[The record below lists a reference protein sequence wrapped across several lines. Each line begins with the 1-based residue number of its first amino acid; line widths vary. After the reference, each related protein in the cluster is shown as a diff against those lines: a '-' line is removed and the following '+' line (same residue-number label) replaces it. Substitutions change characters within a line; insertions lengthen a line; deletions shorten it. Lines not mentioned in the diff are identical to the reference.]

1 MGRCIRPMYGML
13 HSGSYEK
20 IWHRFFLIPN
30 EERSGRVANTNT
42 FIMKPK
48 IDFCFK
54 ELMEFA
60 EVRRGFIAA
69 VLGIS
74 PEEVVST
81 ELKPTHLRVKHQKD
95 KLGILDVHVILNGE
109 IQIDMEIQVAQFL
122 FWRERSLFYLS
133 KMYSDIILAGEGYQV
148 LGKCIHVGILDFILF
163 EEDEEYYSCFHLWED
178 KRRRIYSDKLEI
190 HIVELPKLAERE
202 YPETALLK
210 WARFFNAEKKEEF
223 EMVAKTDPHIQ
234 KAYDQLLYMSGN
246 EEKRLLY
253 EARQKALND
262 YNTQMYSNWHDG
274 YSEGEEKKL
283 IELICK
289 KMKKNCS
296 AEEIADLLEEDK
308 EKVEAIYNTVL
319 DFAPDYN
326 IEKIWRKL
334 GGGKK
339 TAAV

>member
-1 MGRCIRPMYGML
+1 M
-13 HSGSYEK
+13 
-20 IWHRFFLIPN
+20 
-30 EERSGRVANTNT
+30 ANTNT

-308 EKVEAIYNTVL
+308 AKVETIYNTAL
-319 DFAPDYN
+319 NFAPDYN
-326 IEKIWRKL
+326 IERIWKKL
-334 GGGKK
+334 GGRKK
-339 TAAV
+339 QTAV

>member
-1 MGRCIRPMYGML
+1 M
-13 HSGSYEK
+13 
-20 IWHRFFLIPN
+20 
-30 EERSGRVANTNT
+30 ANTNT

-190 HIVELPKLAERE
+190 HIVELPKLAKRE

-319 DFAPDYN
+319 NFAPDYN

>member
-1 MGRCIRPMYGML
+1 M
-13 HSGSYEK
+13 
-20 IWHRFFLIPN
+20 
-30 EERSGRVANTNT
+30 ANTNT

-48 IDFCFK
+48 IDYCFK

-133 KMYSDIILAGEGYQV
+133 KMYSDVILAGEGYQV

-190 HIVELPKLAERE
+190 HIVELPKLAEHE

-308 EKVEAIYNTVL
+308 AKVETIYNTAL

-326 IEKIWRKL
+326 IERIWKKL
-334 GGGKK
+334 GGAEKP
-339 TAAV
+339 AVVRDEQMIE

>member
-1 MGRCIRPMYGML
+1 M
-13 HSGSYEK
+13 
-20 IWHRFFLIPN
+20 
-30 EERSGRVANTNT
+30 ANTNT

-133 KMYSDIILAGEGYQV
+133 KMYSDVILAGEGYQV

-253 EARQKALND
+253 EARQKAIND
-262 YNTQMYSNWHDG
+262 YNTQMYSNWHNG

-308 EKVEAIYNTVL
+308 AKVETIYNTAL

>member
-1 MGRCIRPMYGML
+1 
-13 HSGSYEK
+13 
-20 IWHRFFLIPN
+20 
-30 EERSGRVANTNT
+30 
-42 FIMKPK
+42 
-48 IDFCFK
+48 
-54 ELMEFA
+54 
-60 EVRRGFIAA
+60 
-69 VLGIS
+69 
-74 PEEVVST
+74 
-81 ELKPTHLRVKHQKD
+81 
-95 KLGILDVHVILNGE
+95 
-109 IQIDMEIQVAQFL
+109 
-122 FWRERSLFYLS
+122 
-133 KMYSDIILAGEGYQV
+133 
-148 LGKCIHVGILDFILF
+148 
-163 EEDEEYYSCFHLWED
+163 
-178 KRRRIYSDKLEI
+178 
-190 HIVELPKLAERE
+190 
-202 YPETALLK
+202 
-210 WARFFNAEKKEEF
+210 
-223 EMVAKTDPHIQ
+223 MVAKTDPHIQ

-253 EARQKALND
+253 EARQKAIND

-274 YSEGEEKKL
+274 YSEGEKRGYREGEKQGYKEGEKEGYKEGEEKKL

>member
-1 MGRCIRPMYGML
+1 M
-13 HSGSYEK
+13 
-20 IWHRFFLIPN
+20 
-30 EERSGRVANTNT
+30 ANTNT

-133 KMYSDIILAGEGYQV
+133 KMYSDVILAGEGYQV

-253 EARQKALND
+253 EARQKAIND

-289 KMKKNCS
+289 KMKKNLS
-296 AEEIADLLEEDK
+296 AEEIANILEED
-308 EKVEAIYNTVL
+308 EKIVQRIYDAAL
-319 DFAPDYN
+319 SFAPDYD
-326 IEKIWRKL
+326 IEKIRKRL
-334 GGGKK
+334 NKEKK
-339 TAAV
+339 QETN

>member
-1 MGRCIRPMYGML
+1 M
-13 HSGSYEK
+13 
-20 IWHRFFLIPN
+20 
-30 EERSGRVANTNT
+30 ANTNT

-148 LGKCIHVGILDFILF
+148 LEKCIHVGILDFILF

-308 EKVEAIYNTVL
+308 AKVETIYNTAL

-326 IEKIWRKL
+326 IEKIWKKL
-334 GGGKK
+334 GGRKK
-339 TAAV
+339 QTAV

>member
-1 MGRCIRPMYGML
+1 M
-13 HSGSYEK
+13 
-20 IWHRFFLIPN
+20 
-30 EERSGRVANTNT
+30 ANTNT

-133 KMYSDIILAGEGYQV
+133 KMYSDVILAGEGYQV

>member
-1 MGRCIRPMYGML
+1 M
-13 HSGSYEK
+13 
-20 IWHRFFLIPN
+20 
-30 EERSGRVANTNT
+30 ANTNT

-74 PEEVVST
+74 SEEVVST

-109 IQIDMEIQVAQFL
+109 IQIDMEIQVTQFL

-133 KMYSDIILAGEGYQV
+133 KMYSDIILAGEGYQA

-253 EARQKALND
+253 EARQKAIND

>member
-1 MGRCIRPMYGML
+1 M
-13 HSGSYEK
+13 
-20 IWHRFFLIPN
+20 
-30 EERSGRVANTNT
+30 ANTNT

-60 EVRRGFIAA
+60 EVRRGFISA

-133 KMYSDIILAGEGYQV
+133 KMYSDVILAGEGYQV

-223 EMVAKTDPHIQ
+223 EMVAKTDPYIQ

-274 YSEGEEKKL
+274 YSEGEKRGYREGEKQGYKEGEEKKL

-319 DFAPDYN
+319 NFAPDYN
-326 IEKIWRKL
+326 IERIWKKL
-334 GGGKK
+334 GGAEKP
-339 TAAV
+339 AVVRAEQMIE

>member
-1 MGRCIRPMYGML
+1 M
-13 HSGSYEK
+13 
-20 IWHRFFLIPN
+20 
-30 EERSGRVANTNT
+30 ANTNT

-133 KMYSDIILAGEGYQV
+133 KMYSDVILAGEGYQV

-253 EARQKALND
+253 EARQKAIND

-308 EKVEAIYNTVL
+308 AKVETIYNTAL
-319 DFAPDYN
+319 NFAPDYN
-326 IEKIWRKL
+326 IERIWKKL
-334 GGGKK
+334 GGRKK
-339 TAAV
+339 QTAV

>member
-1 MGRCIRPMYGML
+1 M
-13 HSGSYEK
+13 
-20 IWHRFFLIPN
+20 
-30 EERSGRVANTNT
+30 ANTNT

-81 ELKPTHLRVKHQKD
+81 ELKPTYLRVKHQKD

-133 KMYSDIILAGEGYQV
+133 KMYSDVILAGEGYQV
-148 LGKCIHVGILDFILF
+148 LEKCIHVGILDFILF

-253 EARQKALND
+253 EARQKAIND

-308 EKVEAIYNTVL
+308 AKVETIYNTAL

-326 IEKIWRKL
+326 IEKIWKKL
-334 GGGKK
+334 GGRKK
-339 TAAV
+339 QTAV

>member
-1 MGRCIRPMYGML
+1 M
-13 HSGSYEK
+13 
-20 IWHRFFLIPN
+20 
-30 EERSGRVANTNT
+30 ANTNT

-133 KMYSDIILAGEGYQV
+133 KMYSDVILAGEGYQV

-262 YNTQMYSNWHDG
+262 YNTQMYSNWHNG
-274 YSEGEEKKL
+274 YSEGEKRGYGEGEKQGYKEGEKEGYKEGEEKKL

-308 EKVEAIYNTVL
+308 AKVETIYNTAL

-326 IEKIWRKL
+326 IERIWKKL
-334 GGGKK
+334 GGAEKP
-339 TAAV
+339 AVVRDEQMIE

>member
-1 MGRCIRPMYGML
+1 M
-13 HSGSYEK
+13 
-20 IWHRFFLIPN
+20 
-30 EERSGRVANTNT
+30 ANTNT

-274 YSEGEEKKL
+274 YSEGEKKGYKEGEKKGHKEGEEKKL

-308 EKVEAIYNTVL
+308 AKVETIYNTAL

-326 IEKIWRKL
+326 IERIWKKL
-334 GGGKK
+334 GGAEKP
-339 TAAV
+339 AVVRDEQMIE

>member
-1 MGRCIRPMYGML
+1 M
-13 HSGSYEK
+13 
-20 IWHRFFLIPN
+20 
-30 EERSGRVANTNT
+30 ANTNT

-274 YSEGEEKKL
+274 YSEGEKKGYKEGEEKKL

-296 AEEIADLLEEDK
+296 AEEIADLLEEDRA
-308 EKVEAIYNTVL
+308 KVETIYNTAL

-326 IEKIWRKL
+326 IEKIWNKL
-334 GGGKK
+334 GGAEKP
-339 TAAV
+339 AVVRDEQMIE

>member
-1 MGRCIRPMYGML
+1 M
-13 HSGSYEK
+13 
-20 IWHRFFLIPN
+20 
-30 EERSGRVANTNT
+30 ANTNT

-133 KMYSDIILAGEGYQV
+133 KMYSDVILAGEGYQV

-223 EMVAKTDPHIQ
+223 EMVAKTDPYIQ

-274 YSEGEEKKL
+274 YSEGEKRGYREGEKQGYKEGEEKKL
-283 IELICK
+283 IGLICK

-319 DFAPDYN
+319 NFAPDYN
-326 IEKIWRKL
+326 IERIWKKL
-334 GGGKK
+334 GGAEKP
-339 TAAV
+339 AVVRAEQMIE